1 MSCSNMAGINNSDRY
16 LSTDEEIKIF
26 VGLIHEKNIT
36 NFNPNINLQ
45 SRKLPVRQLILFPDC
60 NHYFFYIAVV
70 LWYVT
75 YTAIYWPN

>member
-1 MSCSNMAGINNSDRY
+1 MAGINNSDRY

-36 NFNPNINLQ
+36 NFNSNINLQ
-45 SRKLPVRQLILFPDC
+45 SCKLPVRQRILFHDC
-60 NHYFFYIAVV
+60 NRYFFYITVV